1 MEYLK
6 KTKILGAVGAILLII
21 GNFFPFMTI
30 KFFGKHSVNFIEG
43 DGNGVFTLILGI
55 IALLLIFIDFI
66 IAKIPEG
73 KANFLYK
80 LRSPKAVLV
89 PAILSA
95 IIIIVD
101 SDDAFDLGSP
111 GFGFWCLVIGV
122 VALIAHAFIYKG
134 DGDKE

>member
-30 KFFGKHSVNFIEG
+30 RKHSVNFIEG
-43 DGNGVFTLILGI
+43 DGVFTLILGI

-80 LRSPKAVLV
+80 LRNPKWLLV
-89 PAILSA
+89 PGILSA
-95 IIIIVD
+95 IIILVD
-101 SDDAFDLGSP
+101 SGDAFELGSP
-111 GFGFWCLVIGV
+111 GFGFWLLVIGV
-122 VALIAHAFIYKG
+122 VAVIAHAFLYKG
-134 DGDKE
+134 DQE